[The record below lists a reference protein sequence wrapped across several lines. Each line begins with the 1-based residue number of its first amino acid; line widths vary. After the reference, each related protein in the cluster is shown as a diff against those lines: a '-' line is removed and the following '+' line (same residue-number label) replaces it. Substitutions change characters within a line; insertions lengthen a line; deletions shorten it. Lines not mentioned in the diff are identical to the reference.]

1 MKILFTKASGN
12 YWYKII
18 DCVTID
24 ALYNNSEGYGVIL
37 EENWYT
43 DDNIF
48 KHWKGMKKEDAEIIK
63 TIKYHATIYDDYVE

>member
-43 DDNIF
+43 DDDIF